1 MYEKATVLII
11 DIINLFKRLYEIQIY
26 CYYLELELRLVKNPR
41 PNLVGTYTI
50 IKMIIIS
57 SLNKSHLSNFTNN
70 RKRPN

>member
-57 SLNKSHLSNFTNN
+57 
-70 RKRPN
+70 